1 MSDIPDNV
9 DLNWI
14 ARTLLALRTDV
25 SDLKHDMRVVR
36 EDLGAL
42 TMRVIR
48 MDNELHA
55 LRDDVRT
62 LFELHGDLRGRVEV
76 LERK

>member
-1 MSDIPDNV
+1 
-9 DLNWI
+9 
-14 ARTLLALRTDV
+14 
-25 SDLKHDMRVVR
+25 MRVVR

-62 LFELHGDLRGRVEV
+62 LFESHGDLRGRVEA